1 MTGVVPGKNT
11 VVKDSNDSAFNII
24 GKGFV
29 YAYIG
34 NIDNSYSINYGG
46 ETMNYPNFKKINT
59 NIFIKCLH
67 SIK

>member
-1 MTGVVPGKNT
+1 MPGKNT

-29 YAYIG
+29 YAYIVNID

-46 ETMNYPNFKKINT
+46 ETMNYPNFKKN
-59 NIFIKCLH
+59 KY
-67 SIK
+67 